1 MSSLLIAASTLMFVT
16 GAAHS
21 VLGEFLI
28 LRHMANFRGVPPLLG
43 SVELTKRTL
52 RFTWHLPTLLASGM
66 ALILLR
72 YAYLTQLG
80 DEEKFVVHTIS
91 GAMLACSVVTLA
103 ISRGKHPGWIAFLVA
118 AVLSWMGAR

>member
-1 MSSLLIAASTLMFVT
+1 MSSLLFAASIFMLVT

-28 LRHMANFRGVPPLLG
+28 LRHMANFQGVPALLG

-66 ALILLR
+66 ALILER
-72 YAYLTQLG
+72 YAQLSQLG
-80 DEEKFVVHTIS
+80 VEEKFVIHTIC
-91 GAMLACSVVTLA
+91 GTMLACSVVTLA
-103 ISRGKHPGWIAFLVA
+103 ISRGKHPGWVAFLMA